1 MGRALGSPNLEYR
14 WLFTLYDPTVGS
26 EEQNRV
32 ILFQKR
38 YISVNDMANDMKS
51 CYTASQLRSFAS
63 GSRKSPGNLCI
74 TRICEPVR
82 GE

>member
-1 MGRALGSPNLEYR
+1 MQGSPNLEYR
-14 WLFTLYDPTVGS
+14 WLFTLYDPTTVGS

-32 ILFQKR
+32 ILFEKR
-38 YISVNDMANDMKS
+38 YITVNDTKS

-74 TRICEPVR
+74 QRICEPVH